1 MKHILSDKKGEG
13 HINTAVIII
22 IAVVIGGLL
31 IAGLYALFAGNN
43 GVFDQL
49 GNEIDHMSNMGE
61 EMQLKKENNAL
72 YYSYDGETWKNV
84 KVTGMEEGATIKT
97 YLTAGEGDTL
107 VHLIVYKM
115 STGMERAC
123 YSLDGIDWIPFNSD
137 KTSLSLTKRNSGTLD
152 LYCDDGR
159 TYYSK
164 NGLDWVLTST
174 KRY

>member
-49 GNEIDHMSNMGE
+49 SNEIDHMSNTGE

-72 YYSYDGETWKNV
+72 YYSYGGETWKNV
-84 KVTGMEEGATIKT
+84 KVTGMEEGTTIKT

-123 YSLDGIDWIPFNSD
+123 YSLDGIDWIPPAGIHSFPQFHHIGESNRCPQE
-137 KTSLSLTKRNSGTLD
+137 KNRPMGKHF
-152 LYCDDGR
+152 
-159 TYYSK
+159 SK
-164 NGLDWVLTST
+164 NRKETIKCV
-174 KRY
+174 